1 MASHVPPGSLR
12 LIDKVAIVTGAS
24 SGLGR
29 AICLAFAAQGTHL
42 IVCADLRPTPRGAF
56 GAQEVETSTHDLIC
70 QRHGEKKAVFVKTDV
85 TAAADVEALVQEAVK
100 LGGRLD
106 IMVNNAG
113 TGGTESAGKVHE
125 MKDETW
131 DFVMNIN
138 SRSVFL
144 GCKHAV
150 GQFLKQEPR
159 PNKHRGWIINTASML
174 GVVGLKPG
182 ASAYCASKGAVVLL
196 TKQVAVEYGKEKIH
210 CNALCPGC
218 KSILKLTSEP
228 RRGHLIFFLF
238 ADLKTPMTEPI
249 YNDPKNRADIEA
261 MTPWGEWGNVEDV
274 AACAVFLASD
284 DAAYV
289 TGVPLMIDGGY
300 TAQ

>member
-12 LIDKVAIVTGAS
+12 LLDKVAIVTGAS

-42 IVCADLRPTPRGAF
+42 VVCADLRPTPRGVF
-56 GAQEVETSTHDLIC
+56 GAQDVEVSTHDLIC

-85 TAAADVEALVQEAVK
+85 TVAAEVEALVQEAVK

-196 TKQVAVEYGKEKIH
+196 TKQIAVEYGKEKIH
-210 CNALCPGC
+210 CNALCPGY
-218 KSILKLTSEP
+218 
-228 RRGHLIFFLF
+228 
-238 ADLKTPMTEPI
+238 LKTPMTEPI
-249 YNDPKNRADIEA
+249 YNDPQNRADIEA

-289 TGVPLMIDGGY
+289 TGVPLLIDGGY

>member
-1 MASHVPPGSLR
+1 
-12 LIDKVAIVTGAS
+12 
-24 SGLGR
+24 
-29 AICLAFAAQGTHL
+29 
-42 IVCADLRPTPRGAF
+42 
-56 GAQEVETSTHDLIC
+56 
-70 QRHGEKKAVFVKTDV
+70 
-85 TAAADVEALVQEAVK
+85 
-100 LGGRLD
+100 
-106 IMVNNAG
+106 
-113 TGGTESAGKVHE
+113 
-125 MKDETW
+125 
-131 DFVMNIN
+131 NIN

-182 ASAYCASKGAVVLL
+182 ACEQINIPLPSESLAKTLRLPLAAYCASKGAVVLL
-196 TKQVAVEYGKEKIH
+196 TKQIAVEYGKEKIH
-210 CNALCPGC
+210 CNALCPGY
-218 KSILKLTSEP
+218 
-228 RRGHLIFFLF
+228 
-238 ADLKTPMTEPI
+238 LKTPMTEPI

>member
-12 LIDKVAIVTGAS
+12 LTDKVAIVTGAS

-42 IVCADLRPTPRGAF
+42 VVCADLRPTPRGAF

-70 QRHGEKKAVFVKTDV
+70 KRHGEKKAVFVKTDV
-85 TAAADVEALVQEAVK
+85 TASAEVEALVQEAVK

-125 MKDETW
+125 MTDETW
-131 DFVMNIN
+131 DFVMKIN

-144 GCKHAV
+144 GCKYAV
-150 GQFLKQEPR
+150 KQFLQQEPR
-159 PNKHRGWIINTASML
+159 PNKRRGWIINSASML
-174 GVVGLKPG
+174 GVVGLRPG
-182 ASAYCASKGAVVLL
+182 AAAYCASKGAVVLL
-196 TKQVAVEYGKEKIH
+196 TKQIAVEYGKEKIH
-210 CNALCPGC
+210 CNALCPGY
-218 KSILKLTSEP
+218 
-228 RRGHLIFFLF
+228 
-238 ADLKTPMTEPI
+238 LKTPMTELI

-261 MTPWGEWGNVEDV
+261 MTPLGEWGNVENV

-284 DAAYV
+284 DAAYM
-289 TGVPLMIDGGY
+289 TGVPLLIDGGY

>member
-56 GAQEVETSTHDLIC
+56 GAQDVDTATHDLIC

-85 TAAADVEALVQEAVK
+85 TAAAEVEALVQEAVR

-196 TKQVAVEYGKEKIH
+196 TKQIAVEYGKEKIH
-210 CNALCPGC
+210 CNALCPGY
-218 KSILKLTSEP
+218 
-228 RRGHLIFFLF
+228 
-238 ADLKTPMTEPI
+238 LKTPMTEPI

-261 MTPWGEWGNVEDV
+261 MTPWGEWGHVEDV